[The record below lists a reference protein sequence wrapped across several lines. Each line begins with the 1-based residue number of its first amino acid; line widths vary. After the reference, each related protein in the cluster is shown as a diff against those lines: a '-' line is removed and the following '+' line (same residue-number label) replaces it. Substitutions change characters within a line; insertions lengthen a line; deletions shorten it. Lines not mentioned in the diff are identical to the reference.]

1 VLEYCTEEYKSII
14 SQIANWRLETT
25 ENVLQALLLNR
36 QEEIASKSAQ
46 FYAERADEKL
56 MIFCLENQNEHFL
69 KHALGQAIF
78 GQNYFQEPDV
88 QRCILDML
96 ATKAK
101 TELVLNTLIFAD
113 FSLWS

>member
-1 VLEYCTEEYKSII
+1 MQS
-14 SQIANWRLETT
+14 
-25 ENVLQALLLNR
+25 LLLNR
-36 QEEIASKSAQ
+36 QEEIATKFAQ
-46 FYAERADEKL
+46 YYTERADEKL

-69 KHALGQAIF
+69 KHALGQSIF
-78 GQNYFQEPDV
+78 GQIYFLDDEV

-113 FSLWS
+113 FSLWSQVPLKELIDYLGEIVTTDSA